1 MQPRLRGRPACVA
14 GDALAHAVGLFF
26 LAPLTSEHLLG
37 NLKSTELHLHVS
49 LPDACGVTCPG
60 ARIAANPCLHSS
72 VLRVGAWTA
81 QPFPARSHVEG
92 ETPWHSGTGTRLP
105 HCSRLSHWRSLRSPA
120 AGTAG
125 TTAAAGATTTNTV
138 TASGAGTAQAAPD
151 TAEMSFGVTT
161 MSANAKSALD
171 EASKVAEQIASAV
184 KKQGVADEDIQT
196 QDVSV
201 YPQTVD
207 QDGKQV
213 ITGYQASLSVRVK
226 VRDIAKLG
234 EVISAANA
242 AGANNISGPA
252 FTVDDPAPARA
263 EAIDEAVAD
272 ARKSAEAMAEAAGK
286 SVGEVLSMS
295 SSDVGMVPGAM
306 YSQADMAGAAKD
318 VPIEPGQLDIT
329 ASVIVV
335 FELK

>member
-1 MQPRLRGRPACVA
+1 MALTNRYAAAALLA
-14 GDALAHAVGLFF
+14 ALA
-26 LAPLTSEHLLG
+26 LALVALAG
-37 NLKSTELHLHVS
+37 
-49 LPDACGVTCPG
+49 C
-60 ARIAANPCLHSS
+60 
-72 VLRVGAWTA
+72 
-81 QPFPARSHVEG
+81 G
-92 ETPWHSGTGTRLP
+92 ET
-105 HCSRLSHWRSLRSPA
+105 
-120 AGTAG
+120 
-125 TTAAAGATTTNTV
+125 ATTTAGGTAAVNTV
-138 TASGAGTAQAAPD
+138 TASGAGTAQAVPD

-161 MSANAKSALD
+161 TSSNAKTALD
-171 EASKVAEQIASAV
+171 DASKVAEQIASAV
-184 KKQGVADEDIQT
+184 KKQGIADEDIQT

-242 AGANNISGPA
+242 AGANSISGPT
-252 FTVDDPAPARA
+252 FTIDDPAPARA

-295 SSDVGMVPGAM
+295 SSDVGMVAEAM
-306 YSQADMAGAAKD
+306 YGQADMAGAARD

-329 ASVIVV
+329 ANVVVV

>member
-1 MQPRLRGRPACVA
+1 M
-14 GDALAHAVGLFF
+14 
-26 LAPLTSEHLLG
+26 
-37 NLKSTELHLHVS
+37 
-49 LPDACGVTCPG
+49 
-60 ARIAANPCLHSS
+60 
-72 VLRVGAWTA
+72 
-81 QPFPARSHVEG
+81 
-92 ETPWHSGTGTRLP
+92 
-105 HCSRLSHWRSLRSPA
+105 
-120 AGTAG
+120 
-125 TTAAAGATTTNTV
+125 
-138 TASGAGTAQAAPD
+138 TASGAGTAQAVPD

-161 MSANAKSALD
+161 TSPNAKTALD
-171 EASKVAEQIASAV
+171 DASKVAEQIASAV
-184 KKQGVADEDIQT
+184 KKQGIADEDIQT

-242 AGANNISGPA
+242 AGANGISGPT
-252 FTVDDPAPARA
+252 FSIGDPAPARA

-295 SSDVGMVPGAM
+295 SSDVGMVAEAM
-306 YSQADMAGAAKD
+306 YSQADMAGAARD
-318 VPIEPGQLDIT
+318 VPIEPGQLDIG
-329 ASVIVV
+329 ANVVVV

>member
-1 MQPRLRGRPACVA
+1 MASRNRYATAALLA
-14 GDALAHAVGLFF
+14 ALA
-26 LAPLTSEHLLG
+26 LALVALAG
-37 NLKSTELHLHVS
+37 
-49 LPDACGVTCPG
+49 C
-60 ARIAANPCLHSS
+60 
-72 VLRVGAWTA
+72 
-81 QPFPARSHVEG
+81 
-92 ETPWHSGTGTRLP
+92 
-105 HCSRLSHWRSLRSPA
+105 
-120 AGTAG
+120 GTAG
-125 TTAAAGATTTNTV
+125 TTTAAGTTTTNTV
-138 TASGAGTAQAAPD
+138 TASGAGTAQAVPD

-161 MSANAKSALD
+161 TSPNAKSALD
-171 EASKVAEQIASAV
+171 DASAVAEQIASAV

-252 FTVDDPAPARA
+252 FSIGDPAPARA
-263 EAIDEAVAD
+263 QAIDEAVAD
-272 ARKSAEAMAEAAGK
+272 ARKSAEAMAKAAGK

-295 SSDVGMVPGAM
+295 SSDVGMFPGPM
-306 YSQADMAGAAKD
+306 YSQDMAAEARD
-318 VPIEPGQLDIT
+318 VPIEPGQLDIS
-329 ASVIVV
+329 ANVVVV